1 MKRTIK
7 KGFALF
13 SLLAASSW
21 SYAQAITPS
30 ANKVIYVDKAVNGGS
45 GNGSSW
51 ANAVPELADAL
62 KWAREKQHTWSVAD
76 TFRIYVAKGTYLPKY
91 GLENSSYN
99 MDKGRDNS
107 FLMIGNVY
115 LYGGFNPATG
125 ATTMGT
131 RDITANETILSGD
144 IGVSGDATDN
154 VYHVVT
160 ATYDNNQHFT
170 DLDGFTISDGN
181 ANGSG
186 YSYVNGYSISE
197 NAGGGVYLNYSFI
210 NISNTVIVNN
220 TAAVYGGGIFSYYS
234 TTNIENGTISNNEA
248 TVDGGGLCSVS
259 GTMAIQKSIISDN
272 EAGDNG
278 GGIYNFETNLM
289 IQTSTIDNNSTVGY
303 NGGGIY
309 STGGYIDIRTSTLSN
324 NTASQYGGG
333 IYNTTSNAQ
342 LSNLLIRNNSNG
354 GIYNVAYMSARNLT
368 VIDDVYMMN
377 SSYYNYFYNSILWGG
392 ITSSN
397 YWHFQPNN
405 TIVKGGNGSGNL
417 QGNFDVTSFNAD
429 GSDIFADPTN
439 ATTPDYTLK
448 ACAIAVNAGSNW
460 DTNGSKDLNGNKRII
475 GSLVDLGAYEYQ
487 AIPQLTNSIGAN
499 QSFCDNENV
508 HAFNQYKVTGVPA
521 GSTFKWYVNGYYTG
535 NDTDSIM
542 PTTNYY
548 GLFSV
553 IVKDASGCIIGTDT
567 ALVVENESPWI
578 NYFYDQNQCDS
589 YTLNAENP
597 GASYVWSKDGVTI
610 SGANAQKYNVTE
622 TGKYSVMVTD
632 TNGCVGSA
640 VAQIIIRKANVSLG
654 NDILSCDGAPVV
666 LTAADTILTPY
677 YEWYKDGAGFKEGE
691 DNAVSITTSGEYAV
705 YVYDNQIGCSATDTI
720 SVVIGAKPTA
730 DNVTAFIGT
739 DCSFIFSVNNTQ
751 NVSSYAWDFGDTQTA
766 TTSLPSATHTFATST
781 SHTVKVTMTDANA
794 CGTLD
799 KQITIES
806 CEKLG
811 INEADLASGVTLYPN
826 PSSDYIQFEMAA
838 EITLQEVTVMDNL
851 GRVVFQNAVT
861 NNTQINVSQFANG
874 FYTAILTTNQGNVM
888 KKFEVMK

>member
-1 MKRTIK
+1 MKKTIK
-7 KGFALF
+7 KGFAFL

-30 ANKVIYVDKAVNGGS
+30 ASKVIYVDKAVSGGN

-51 ANAVPELADAL
+51 TNAVPELADAL
-62 KWAREKQHTWSVAD
+62 KWAREKEHTWSVAD

-91 GLENSSYN
+91 GLENTSYN
-99 MDKGRDNS
+99 VDKGRDNS

-125 ATTMGT
+125 ATTMAT

-160 ATYDNNQHFT
+160 VVDRLTS
-170 DLDGFTISDGN
+170 LDGFTVSDGN
-181 ANGSG
+181 ADGSG
-186 YSYVNGYSISE
+186 YFYVNGYQATRNE
-197 NAGGGVYLNYSFI
+197 GGGVFSTYSSI
-210 NISNTVIVNN
+210 TISNTIITNN
-220 TAAVYGGGIFSYYS
+220 TATLGGGIRQYS
-234 TTNIENGTISNNEA
+234 GTMNVENSTISNNEA
-248 TVDGGGLCSVS
+248 ANIGGGFFSS
-259 GTMAIQKSIISDN
+259 YGTVTIQKTIISNN
-272 EAGDNG
+272 EAIDYG
-278 GGIYNFETNLM
+278 GGIWNDGTNLT
-289 IQTSTIDNNSTVGY
+289 IQTSIIDNNSTTNY
-303 NGGGIY
+303 DGGGIY
-309 STGGYIDIRTSTLSN
+309 SADGYIDIRTSTIST
-324 NTASQYGGG
+324 NTAGRNGGG
-333 IYNTTSNAQ
+333 IYNNTSNAQ

-405 TIVKGGNGSGNL
+405 TIVKGGNGSWNL
-417 QGNFDVTSFNAD
+417 QGNFDVTSLNAD
-429 GSDIFADPTN
+429 GSDIFADPTS
-439 ATTPDYTLK
+439 AIPDYTLK

-460 DTNGSKDLNGNKRII
+460 GTNGSKDLNGNKRII

-521 GSTFKWYVNGYYTG
+521 GSTVKWYIDGYYTG

-597 GASYVWSKDGVTI
+597 GASYVWSKDGIAIT
-610 SGANAQKYNVTE
+610 GANAQKYKVTE
-622 TGKYSVMVTD
+622 TGKYSVLITD

-666 LTAADTILTPY
+666 LTATDTILTPY
-677 YEWYKDGAGFKEGE
+677 YEWNKDGIYFKEGE
-691 DNAVSITTSGEYAV
+691 NKSIPITTSGEYSV
-705 YVYDNQIGCSATDTI
+705 YVYDHQIGCSATDTI
-720 SVVIGAKPTA
+720 KVVIGAKPTA

-739 DCSFIFSVNNTQ
+739 DCSFIFSVNNAQ
-751 NVSSYAWDFGDTQTA
+751 NVSSYAWDFGDSQTA
-766 TTSLPSATHTFATST
+766 TTSLPSATHTFATSS

-799 KQITIES
+799 KQIIIES
-806 CEKLG
+806 CEKVG
-811 INEADLASGVTLYPN
+811 INEADLASGITLYPN
-826 PSSDYIQFEMAA
+826 PSADYIQFEMAE

-874 FYTAILTTNQGNVM
+874 FYTAILSTNQGNVM